1 MIERLLAGA
10 VAVPFVL
17 GTAVAPSDRGQVE
30 LTFRDPEIIESSGLV
45 VRDGLVLT
53 VNDSGDTGRVFAV
66 DPATGETVGVTHW
79 SEEPFDV
86 EALAPGPDDTGP
98 DTTVWVGDIGDNAV
112 ARDSISVTRVPVGRG
127 ERTVDEESY
136 DLVYPRGPANA
147 ETLLAH
153 PGTGRL
159 YVATKDVFG
168 GELFEAPEQLT
179 ADEPNRLRPLGHVLS
194 MATDGAFFPDGK
206 HLILRDYS
214 RAVVYTFPGLV
225 EIASFKLPS
234 QEQGE
239 GIAVEADGTV
249 HVSTEGQ
256 YTDLLRVRLP
266 EDVRRAVAATSP
278 SPSASPA
285 PSPGGTHSREGEELP
300 EVLDTER
307 PAWPW
312 VLTGLAGLAAVG
324 VLIRSLRRR

>member
-1 MIERLLAGA
+1 MFDRLLAGV
-10 VAVPFVL
+10 VAVPFLL
-17 GTAVAPSDRGQVE
+17 GSAVGSSDGGQVE
-30 LTFRDPEIIESSGLV
+30 LTFRDPEIVESSGLV

-79 SEEPFDV
+79 SEESFDV
-86 EALAPGPDDTGP
+86 EALAPGPDDT
-98 DTTVWVGDIGDNAV
+98 VWVGDIGDNDE

-127 ERTVDEESY
+127 ERTVDEDSY
-136 DLVYPRGPANA
+136 ELVYPHGAANA

-159 YVATKDVFG
+159 YVATKDPFG
-168 GELFEAPEQLT
+168 GELFEAPEVLS

-194 MATDGAFFPDGK
+194 IATDGAFFPDGK
-206 HLILRDYS
+206 HLVLRDYS

-225 EIASFKLPS
+225 EIASFPLPG
-234 QEQGE
+234 QQQGE

-249 HVSTEGQ
+249 HICTEGQ
-256 YTDLLRVRLP
+256 YTDVLQVPLP
-266 EDVRRAVAATSP
+266 EDVRRAVAGSGP
-278 SPSASPA
+278 SPAA
-285 PSPGGTHSREGEELP
+285 SPGGTHSREGEELP
-300 EVLDTER
+300 DVLDTER

-312 VLTGLAGLAAVG
+312 LLTGLAGLAAIG

>member
-1 MIERLLAGA
+1 MLDRLLAAA

-17 GTAVAPSDRGQVE
+17 GTAAAPSDRGQVE
-30 LTFRDPEIIESSGLV
+30 LTFRDPDIIESSGLV

-53 VNDSGDTGRVFAV
+53 VNDSGDTGRVFVV

-79 SEEPFDV
+79 SDEPFDV
-86 EALAPGPDDTGP
+86 EALAPGP
-98 DTTVWVGDIGDNAV
+98 DTTVWVGDIGDNAE

-136 DLVYPRGPANA
+136 ELVYPHGPANA

-153 PGTGRL
+153 PRTGRL

-168 GELFEAPEQLT
+168 GELLEAPEHLA
-179 ADEPNRLRPLGHVLS
+179 ADEPNRLRTLGHVLS
-194 MATDGAFFPDGK
+194 IATDGAFFPDGK

-225 EIASFKLPS
+225 EIASFRLPS

-249 HVSTEGQ
+249 HTSTEGQ
-256 YTDLLRVRLP
+256 YTDVLRVRLP
-266 EDVRRAVAATSP
+266 EDVRRAVAALSP
-278 SPSASPA
+278 SPAA
-285 PSPGGTHSREGEELP
+285 SPGGTHSREGEELS

-307 PAWPW
+307 PVWPW
-312 VLTGLAGLAAVG
+312 FLTGLAGLAAIG